1 MISVLKTILYKQS
14 GCVRGHSLIAAYASS
29 CIYIIG
35 LESYTKST
43 LFDYNSKFSNGEC
56 AAIVSCLQRLQ
67 AQVACGMVFVESNI
81 LCYWVVAD
89 VLKLPVAIY
98 LLPFFPVCAD
108 GNAIFCYCA
117 GCLYIVDGNV

>member
-1 MISVLKTILYKQS
+1 MISVLKTILYKQQS
-14 GCVRGHSLIAAYASS
+14 GCVRGHSLIAAYGGS

-67 AQVACGMVFVESNI
+67 A
-81 LCYWVVAD
+81 
-89 VLKLPVAIY
+89 
-98 LLPFFPVCAD
+98 
-108 GNAIFCYCA
+108 
-117 GCLYIVDGNV
+117 